1 MKGKAGRAPRR
12 AVAKHGKGKAP
23 AVKHNRKARPPA
35 RRKAPAKVAKRRH
48 TVRPARKAVK
58 ARRPVRK
65 ASKPAA
71 RRSKSRRPSARR
83 PPVRRTKARAPRR
96 AIRRPAGR
104 KPAPKRASAA
114 KRAPRA
120 KKSPAPKRKAAA
132 RKPAM
137 KGPSKPAREP
147 TTRVIV
153 RMPSAPPAVEGAKPE
168 FNIKVQNIVAFANLG
183 KPVSLELLLKKVE
196 NTEWQPEQFPGLV
209 YKLKYPRASA
219 LIFSQ
224 GKIVCTGTKSLG
236 ELKAAMKK
244 IVDRIRQAGVDM
256 PRKFEIKVEN
266 IVASTKIK
274 ADLNLDE
281 IAFMLENSEY
291 EPEQFPG
298 LVYRISEPRV
308 AFLLF
313 TSGRIICAGAQ
324 DVDSIQRALHKFR
337 ENLEAIGVKVAP
349 VLEE

>member
-1 MKGKAGRAPRR
+1 MKRKAGRAPRK
-12 AVAKHGKGKAP
+12 AVARPAKGKAP
-23 AVKHNRKARPPA
+23 GTRRRVKAHPPA
-35 RRKAPAKVAKRRH
+35 RRKAPARMSKRKQP
-48 TVRPARKAVK
+48 VRPARKAVK
-58 ARRPVRK
+58 ARHPAPK
-65 ASKPAA
+65 ARKPAP
-71 RRSKSRRPSARR
+71 RHPKARR
-83 PPVRRTKARAPRR
+83 PPARRTKAKAPRK
-96 AIRRPAGR
+96 AVKRPAHR
-104 KPAPKRASAA
+104 KHAAKKAYAA
-114 KRAPRA
+114 KRISHPKKRA
-120 KKSPAPKRKAAA
+120 APKRKAAA
-132 RKPAM
+132 ARKPAIQ
-137 KGPSKPAREP
+137 KPSKPSREP

-153 RMPSAPPAVEGAKPE
+153 RMPAPTKAPDGAKPE

-224 GKIVCTGTKSLG
+224 GKIVCTGTKSIG

-266 IVASTKIK
+266 IVASTKIN
-274 ADLNLDE
+274 ANLNLDE

-324 DVDSIQRALHKFR
+324 DVESIQRALHKFR

-349 VLEE
+349 VLDE